1 MGGGPSVEQTQAAAR
16 DAALS
21 QTAADTAAK
30 QNAREDSQ
38 YALVKPFYTDRM
50 ANGLPYMNQLTDAQS
65 GLVARSFAPA
75 YADLNRRFATDGM
88 PSGSKDAA
96 IRSLDA
102 DRARA
107 FDSQLL
113 SGLQENDA
121 AKQDAA
127 AGIVGQQGLALN
139 SALGNQNSALS
150 ANNSIM
156 QAPLQSQGLGGVLG
170 GVVSSLG
177 SAAIKKIPF

>member
-1 MGGGPSVEQTQAAAR
+1 MGGGPSIEQKQAAAR
-16 DAALS
+16 DAVLS
-21 QTAADTAAK
+21 QTAADTSAK
-30 QNAREDSQ
+30 QNAREQDQ
-38 YALVKPFYTDRM
+38 YDQVKPFLMNRLH
-50 ANGLPYMNQLTDAQS
+50 NGLDYLPLLTDAQG

-75 YADLNRRFATDGM
+75 YASLNKRFAADGL

-96 IRSLDA
+96 IRALDG
-102 DRARA
+102 DRART

-113 SGLQENDA
+113 SGLQANDA
-121 AKQDAA
+121 AKSDAA
-127 AGIVGQQGLALN
+127 SAFAGQQGLALN
-139 SALGNQNSALS
+139 AALGNQNSAMS

-156 QAPLQSQGLGGVLG
+156 QAPLQSQGLGGVIG